1 MHVNRELAEAIKLLH
16 EAAERRRLAPPD
28 SHAFRA
34 AVADEERLNAQVMEL
49 VRERNRRPIIRQEV
63 PLKAERSASPV
74 VRKRRVKLD
83 WKPQR

>member
-16 EAAERRRLAPPD
+16 EAAERRRTAPPD

-34 AVADEERLNAQVMEL
+34 AVADEERLNARVMEL
-49 VRERNRRPIIRQEV
+49 VRERSRRPIVRNEA
-63 PLKAERSASPV
+63 PLNAERSASPV
-74 VRKRRVKLD
+74 VGKRRVKLD